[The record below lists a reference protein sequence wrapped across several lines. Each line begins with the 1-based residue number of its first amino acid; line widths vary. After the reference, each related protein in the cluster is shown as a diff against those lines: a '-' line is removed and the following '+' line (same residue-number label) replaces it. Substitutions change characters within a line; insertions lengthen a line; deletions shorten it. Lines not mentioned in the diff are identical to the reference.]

1 MKVFLCLLLLL
12 TGWSFGQSSKDQP
25 SLVDLSKEARERKA
39 KTERP
44 ARLITNADLTKYQ
57 NAPVSISRSDA
68 IDEEEAA
75 EKAAENADKTDKGK
89 DQKTGE
95 GAEGEGQPEAAQ
107 VKDAAFWKTAFEEA
121 RLNYKNAVNR
131 GLVLQLRLNN
141 LVNAFYREDDGSA
154 QGMIQQQMETTRQ
167 EIEKNKTEVEEARKL
182 IDRLRREA
190 RDAGLEQAAITDM
203 IGELPEPA
211 SIEDMPAVQENP

>member
-39 KTERP
+39 KTEKP

-57 NAPVSISRSDA
+57 NAPVSISKSDA
-68 IDEEEAA
+68 IEEEANA
-75 EKAAENADKTDKGK
+75 EESVKTGK

-95 GAEGEGQPEAAQ
+95 GAEGEGQPEAK
-107 VKDAAFWKTAFEEA
+107 VKDEAFWKSAFEEA
-121 RLNYKNAVNR
+121 RMNYKNAVNR

-141 LVNAFYREDDGSA
+141 LVNAFYREDDGST
-154 QGMIQQQMETTRQ
+154 QGMIQQQMDTARQ
-167 EIEKNKTEVEEARKL
+167 EIEKNKTEIEEARSL
-182 IDRLRREA
+182 IDRLRKEA
-190 RDAGLEQAAITDM
+190 GDAGLDQPTITRM

-211 SIEDMPAVQENP
+211 SIEGVPAPQENP

>member
-39 KTERP
+39 KTEKP

-57 NAPVSISRSDA
+57 NAPVSISKSDA
-68 IDEEEAA
+68 IDEEAD
-75 EKAAENADKTDKGK
+75 AENPDKKNEK

-95 GAEGEGQPEAAQ
+95 GAEGEGQPEAQ
-107 VKDAAFWKTAFEEA
+107 VKDAAFWKSAFEEA
-121 RLNYKNAVNR
+121 RMNYKNAVNR

-141 LVNAFYREDDGSA
+141 LVNAFYREDDGST
-154 QGMIQQQMETTRQ
+154 QGMIQQQMEEARQ
-167 EIEKNKTEVEEARKL
+167 EIEKNKTEVEEARNL
-182 IDRLRREA
+182 IDRLRKEA
-190 RDAGLEQAAITDM
+190 GDAGLEQAMITDM

-211 SIEDMPAVQENP
+211 SIEGVPVPQPNP